1 MMIPPMP
8 AVATPPVAPL
18 PGTTRP
24 STTDPARPAQPD
36 PARLRK
42 AAQDF
47 EAMTIGALIAPMFE
61 TVDLS
66 QGPFGGGAG
75 EAAWK
80 PVLIDHMARRI
91 AASGGFGLTR
101 SIEAALLRMQE
112 TRT

>member
-1 MMIPPMP
+1 MMIPPIP
-8 AVATPPVAPL
+8 AVATPTVAAS
-18 PGTTRP
+18 PGT
-24 STTDPARPAQPD
+24 ARPATPGPAQAD
-36 PARLRK
+36 PARLRN

-66 QGPFGGGAG
+66 HGPFGGGAG